1 MAARNHVKWKQ
12 IPGQIRSGEYVDS
25 RIYSD
30 ENIFKKEMKTIFSK
44 VWIPVC
50 HESEILEPY
59 RFRTTTIAGVP
70 VMVVRDKDDVVHALA
85 NTSERRPSGRIELE
99 EGFKDIPDYL
109 HCDVK
114 YGGFVWVTL
123 NENPPTMEDWVDGSF
138 DCMEKSLNAEP
149 LDVFYY
155 HKAIIPCNYKLWHD
169 TNSEFYHD
177 YLHYHNRITGFNESY
192 FARENKCFNN
202 GHVNVGSFEVQ
213 YDNYDGF
220 ESREELSFPHLPTN
234 HWEMIDMFPGIN
246 FNLRGSALRVDVMTP
261 LSPNK
266 VMIEFRGLGL
276 KSDTDKERLIRQR
289 HHNSI
294 WGPFG
299 RNLHEDLIAVSTQ
312 QGTMHN
318 HAEPR
323 RILHGRHE
331 NNTIHDE
338 VGMRHFY
345 DEWGKWVDLWP
356 GDPSMTYSE
365 GQSFELEKAA

>member
-1 MAARNHVKWKQ
+1 MPARNLEKWNKV
-12 IPGQIRSGEYVDS
+12 PGKLQDGEYVDS

-30 ENIFKKEMKTIFSK
+30 ENIFKEEIKKIFSK

-50 HESEILEPY
+50 HESEISELY

-70 VMVVRDKDDVVHALA
+70 VMVVRDKDGVHALA
-85 NTSERRPSGRIELE
+85 NTSERRPSGKIELE
-99 EGFKDIPDYL
+99 EGFKDYPEYL
-109 HCDVK
+109 HSDVK
-114 YGGFVWVTL
+114 FGGFVWVTL
-123 NENPPTMEDWVDGSF
+123 NENPPTIEDWVDGSF
-138 DCMEKSLNAEP
+138 DCMKESLNAEP
-149 LDVFYY
+149 LDVFHY

-177 YLHYHNRITGFNESY
+177 YLHYHNRVTGFNDSY

-220 ESREELSFPHLPTN
+220 ESREELSFPYLPTN

-261 LSPNK
+261 LSPDK

-276 KSDTDKERLIRQR
+276 KSDTKEQRLIRQR

-299 RNLHEDLIAVSTQ
+299 RNLHEDLLAVTTQ
-312 QGTMHN
+312 QGSMHGS
-318 HAEPR
+318 ADSR

-338 VGMRHFY
+338 VGMRHYY
-345 DEWGKWVDLWP
+345 DEWGKWMNIN
-356 GDPSMTYSE
+356 PSKPHEEYPI
-365 GQSFELEKAA
+365 EKARMVA

>member
-1 MAARNHVKWKQ
+1 MPARNHTKWKQ
-12 IPGQIRSGEYVDS
+12 VPGQLEVGEYVS
-25 RIYSD
+25 SKIYSD
-30 ENIFKKEMKTIFSK
+30 ENIFKKEMNTIFRN

-50 HESEILEPY
+50 HESELPGAGD
-59 RFRTTTIAGVP
+59 FRTTTIAGESIL
-70 VMVVRDKDDVVHALA
+70 VVREEGNTIHAIK
-85 NTSERRPSGRIELE
+85 NTFERRPRGNMGPEI
-99 EGFKDIPDYL
+99 GFQDFPKFFHSDI
-109 HCDVK
+109 K
-114 YGGFVWVTL
+114 FGGFVWVTL
-123 NENPPTMEDWVDGSF
+123 NENPPTMDEWVDGSF
-138 DCMEKSLNAEP
+138 NCMKESLNAEP
-149 LDVFYY
+149 LDVFHY

-177 YLHYHNRITGFNESY
+177 YLHFHNRVTGFNDSY

-213 YDNYDGF
+213 YDQYEGF
-220 ESREELSFPHLPTN
+220 ESREELSFPYLPTN

-261 LSPNK
+261 LSPDK

-276 KSDTDKERLIRQR
+276 KSDTPEQRLIRQR

-299 RNLHEDLIAVSTQ
+299 RNLHEDLLAVTTQ
-312 QGTMHN
+312 QGSMHS
-318 HAEPR
+318 HAEER

-338 VGMRHFY
+338 VGMRHYY
-345 DEWGKWVDLWP
+345 DEWGKWMNMN
-356 GDPSMTYSE
+356 PSNPEESYIKTEERMV
-365 GQSFELEKAA
+365 A